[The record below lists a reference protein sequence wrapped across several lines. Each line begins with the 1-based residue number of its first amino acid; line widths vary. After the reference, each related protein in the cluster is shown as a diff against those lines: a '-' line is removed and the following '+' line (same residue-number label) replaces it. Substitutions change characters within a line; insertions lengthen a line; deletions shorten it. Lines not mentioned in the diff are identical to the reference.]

1 MLGETLG
8 GPPVTPLLK
17 DYWGIVQDM
26 EHCVL
31 YVSRKIYY
39 NSTQDILQKNKI
51 RPHFAFQD
59 TIGSLISLV
68 VKLQDTSV
76 VMVNVTSDKITVTL
90 LVINLSFKKVY

>member
-1 MLGETLG
+1 
-8 GPPVTPLLK
+8 
-17 DYWGIVQDM
+17 M

-39 NSTQDILQKNKI
+39 NSTQDILQKYKI
-51 RPHFAFQD
+51 RSHFAFQD

-68 VKLQDTSV
+68 IRLQDTSV

-90 LVINLSFKKVY
+90 LVINLSFKKVF